1 MDIILWPFAQL
12 LRILNTTTGSYAL
25 AIFLFALIVKVILF
39 PFSLKG
45 KRSMIQM
52 NMLSSKMQ
60 KLQKQYGKD
69 QQRYNQEVQKLY
81 AKEKVNPMSGCLWSF
96 IPLLILI
103 PLYGV
108 IRQPLHHMMGMSL
121 SVIADLADNFFHW
134 QTVAVEN
141 GWVTADAM
149 AKLAEQLSAGDI
161 SNLFQ
166 IGAYNEMFLSSL
178 ITPENLTAVKA
189 ATGAAGEKIF
199 AINFNMLGLDLA
211 AVPSWKF
218 WEGGVTWQSV
228 GLFLLPV
235 VSAALSFLFSK
246 VTNLTNAIN
255 NPDAAQA
262 ANTGTMKIM
271 LIMMP
276 LMSLWIGFSMPAGLC
291 VYWIANS
298 LLGMGQEYISALML
312 KKDYEAA
319 RAAQAEQDRLEKEEE
334 KARRRAAAERHALEA
349 EENRKNKNKKK
360 VKEESDGPSAGA
372 VASVS
377 RVGMRTYARGRAYD
391 PDRFGGVT
399 PYYDPDGHQS
409 DGRSRLDKK
418 YDELEKAAEETL
430 TEPPAMEE
438 TPAAKETLTQTP
450 AVEEAPA
457 AEEAAPVQDAAQEA
471 EAPYAPES
479 EEAPS
484 ADEDSKA

>member
-12 LRILNTTTGSYAL
+12 LRFLNTTTGSYAL

-52 NMLSSKMQ
+52 NMLSGKMQ

-69 QQRYNQEVQKLY
+69 QQRYNEELQKLY

-121 SVIADLADNFFHW
+121 TAIAELADNFFHW

-141 GWVTADAM
+141 GWVSADAM
-149 AKLAEQLSAGDI
+149 AKLVEQLSAGDI
-161 SNLFQ
+161 TNLFQ
-166 IGAYNEMFLSSL
+166 TGAYNEMFLSSL
-178 ITPENLTAVKA
+178 INSSNLEAVKA
-189 ATGAAGEKIF
+189 AAGEAGQRLF

-211 AVPSWKF
+211 AVPNWKF
-218 WEGGVTWQSV
+218 WDGGISWQSV

-235 VSAALSFLFSK
+235 ISAALSFLFSK
-246 VTNLTNAIN
+246 ITNLTNAIN

-262 ANTGTMKIM
+262 ANNGTMKGM

-298 LLGMGQEYISALML
+298 VLGMAQEYISALML

-319 RAAQAEQDRLEKEEE
+319 RAAQEEQERLEKEEE
-334 KARRRAAAERHALEA
+334 KARRRAAAERRAIEA

-360 VKEESDGPSAGA
+360 VKESAGGPSAGE
-372 VASVS
+372 VASLS

-399 PYYDPDGHQS
+399 PYYDPDGHQA
-409 DGRSRLDKK
+409 DDRSHLDKK
-418 YDELEKAAEETL
+418 YDELEKDAEEKL
-430 TEPPAMEE
+430 TEQPAVEE
-438 TPAAKETLTQTP
+438 QTP
-450 AVEEAPA
+450 AVDTAPEETIPA
-457 AEEAAPVQDAAQEA
+457 VDAVQA

-484 ADEDSKA
+484 EDEESKA